1 MCSRKLPRSS
11 GLGFTPQH
19 AAGKTSREQ
28 PILGLDLGTEN
39 VCYAEI
45 SCNGVYLKVRGR
57 RRDCDCVPHAL
68 MRPDQLACLRP
79 DGGADALDEQPFA
92 QFDKVF
98 FDLTGQAGHTD
109 VSQPSLVAAELGVG
123 SQNEGPSEITGP
135 DVALPQSVLV
145 ETPPP

>member
-1 MCSRKLPRSS
+1 M
-11 GLGFTPQH
+11 
-19 AAGKTSREQ
+19 
-28 PILGLDLGTEN
+28 
-39 VCYAEI
+39 CYAEI

-79 DGGADALDEQPFA
+79 DGGADALNEQPFA

-145 ETPPP
+145 ERRRREPRHDSAVQIEKRTHRGTAGTRVDLLQYGCDVCIRHQR